1 VSFYVVC
8 IAFVGASARSFSVFS
23 MVSGWTGA
31 PGEIGTA
38 GGEVQQKKRSGAWK
52 SLAM

>member
-1 VSFYVVC
+1 
-8 IAFVGASARSFSVFS
+8 
-23 MVSGWTGA
+23 MVSGWTGSA